1 MAPVSCPGEVTQ
13 TATFAPLDPKH
24 KTRKADALRRWCKP
38 SRPHR
43 GGRSWVITQNYKTEV
58 YIMAAVERK
67 IPGTFSK
74 VPGGYE
80 QRIDESTTIF
90 VPDMC
95 ASSFIPETGELHG
108 YAPDYDALEAAK
120 SPAIHADRPGE
131 YSYCYEMD
139 HAPTGCDFS
148 ADLAYYGNHYF
159 LYPLRDDLPRLR
171 GRGITYNESNGTYKV
186 TLRAYAKLKE
196 QYKIKRETY
205 LD

>member
-1 MAPVSCPGEVTQ
+1 
-13 TATFAPLDPKH
+13 
-24 KTRKADALRRWCKP
+24 
-38 SRPHR
+38 
-43 GGRSWVITQNYKTEV
+43 
-58 YIMAAVERK
+58 MAAVERK

-95 ASSFIPETGELHG
+95 ASSFITETGELHG